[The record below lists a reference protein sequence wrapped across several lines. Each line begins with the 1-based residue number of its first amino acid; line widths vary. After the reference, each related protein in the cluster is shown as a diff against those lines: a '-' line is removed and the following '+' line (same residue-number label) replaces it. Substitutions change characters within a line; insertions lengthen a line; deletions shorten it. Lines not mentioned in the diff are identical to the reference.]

1 MRNIAFIFPGQA
13 SQYPGMGKEFADKYE
28 SARRVYEEADRI
40 LGFPLSQL
48 CFNGPGEELKLTENT
63 QPAILAVSVA
73 AYSVLAEKGVQ
84 PDYVAGHSLGEYS
97 ALVAAGTL
105 GFTEA
110 LQLVRKR
117 GRYMQEAVP
126 VGLGAMAVVLGLG
139 EAVLDSICKEVSQG
153 EVVSLAN
160 LNSPSQIV
168 IAGAAGAVERAVGLA
183 RERGAKRVAPL
194 PVSAP
199 FHCAL
204 MRPAELQL
212 QRDIAQLQFS
222 NPVYPLVNNVDAAE
236 VGSGELIADSLVRQ
250 VCSPVRWT
258 ESMQLLL
265 HLGVELFV
273 EVGPGR
279 VLSGLLRQIDRNAK
293 LANVEDEKSL
303 NERRRRTGQQEG

>member
-1 MRNIAFIFPGQA
+1 MRKIAFIFPGQA
-13 SQYPGMGKEFADKYE
+13 SQYPGMGEELSDNYQ
-28 SARRVYEEADRI
+28 SARRVFEEADRI
-40 LGFPLSQL
+40 LGFALSQL
-48 CFNGPGEELKLTENT
+48 CFSGPEEELKLTENT

-73 AYSVLAEKGVQ
+73 AYSVLAEKGVR

-97 ALVAAGTL
+97 AVVAAGAL
-105 GFTEA
+105 GFAEA

-126 VGLGAMAVVLGLG
+126 VGQGAMAVVLGLG
-139 EAVLDSICKEVSQG
+139 EDVLDSICKEVSQG

-168 IAGAAGAVERAVGLA
+168 IAGAAGAVERAVRLA
-183 RERGAKRVAPL
+183 RERGAKRVTPL

-212 QRDIAQLQFS
+212 QREIAQLQFT

-236 VGSGELIADSLVRQ
+236 VTSGALVAGSLVRQ
-250 VCSPVRWT
+250 VCSPVRWA
-258 ESMQLLL
+258 ESIELLIRQ
-265 HLGVELFV
+265 GVEFFV

-293 LANVEDEKSL
+293 LTNVGDEKSL
-303 NERRRRTGQQEG
+303 NETLTLLSQSA

>member
-1 MRNIAFIFPGQA
+1 MRKIAFIFPGQA
-13 SQYPGMGKEFADKYE
+13 SQYPGMGKELSDKYE
-28 SARRVYEEADRI
+28 SARRVFEEADRI
-40 LGFPLSQL
+40 LGFALGQL
-48 CFNGPGEELKLTENT
+48 CFSGPEEELKLTENT

-73 AYSVLAEKGVQ
+73 AYSVLAEKGVR

-97 ALVAAGTL
+97 AVVATGAL
-105 GFTEA
+105 GFAEA

-126 VGLGAMAVVLGLG
+126 VGQGAMAVVLGLG
-139 EAVLDSICKEVSQG
+139 EDVLDSICKEVSQG

-168 IAGAAGAVERAVGLA
+168 IAGAAGAVERAVRLA

-212 QRDIAQLQFS
+212 QREIAQLQFS

-236 VGSGELIADSLVRQ
+236 VTSGALVAGSLVRQ
-250 VCSPVRWT
+250 VCSPVRWA
-258 ESMQLLL
+258 ESIELLFRQ
-265 HLGVELFV
+265 GVEFFV

-293 LANVEDEKSL
+293 LTNVGDEKSL
-303 NERRRRTGQQEG
+303 NETLTLLSQSA

>member
-1 MRNIAFIFPGQA
+1 MRKIAFIFPGQA
-13 SQYPGMGKEFADKYE
+13 SQYPGMGKEFSDKYE
-28 SARRVYEEADRI
+28 SARRVFKEADRI
-40 LGFPLSQL
+40 LGFALSQL
-48 CFNGPGEELKLTENT
+48 CFNGPEAELKLTENT

-97 ALVAAGTL
+97 ALVVAGSL
-105 GFTEA
+105 SLTEA
-110 LQLVRKR
+110 LPLVRNR

-126 VGLGAMAVVLGLG
+126 VGQGAMAVVLGLG
-139 EAVLDSICKEVSQG
+139 EDVLDSICKEVSQG

-168 IAGAAGAVERAVGLA
+168 IAGAAGAVERAVKLA
-183 RERGAKRVAPL
+183 RDRGAKRVLSL

-199 FHCAL
+199 FHCVL

-222 NPVYPLVNNVDAAE
+222 DPIHPLINNVDAAE
-236 VGSGELIADSLVRQ
+236 ITSGALIAASLVRQ

-258 ESMQLLL
+258 ESMRLLIRR
-265 HLGVELFV
+265 GVEFFV

-279 VLSGLLRQIDRNAK
+279 VLSGLLRQIDRDVK

-303 NERRRRTGQQEG
+303 NETLKLVSQSA

>member
-1 MRNIAFIFPGQA
+1 MKKTAFIFPGQA
-13 SQYPGMGKEFADKYE
+13 SQCPGMGKELSDKYE
-28 SARRVYEEADRI
+28 SARRVFEEADRI
-40 LGFPLSQL
+40 LGFALSQL
-48 CFNGPGEELKLTENT
+48 CFSGPEEELKLTENT

-73 AYSVLAEKGVQ
+73 AYSVLAEKGVR

-97 ALVAAGTL
+97 AVVAAGAL
-105 GFTEA
+105 GFAEA

-126 VGLGAMAVVLGLG
+126 VGQGAMAVVLGLG
-139 EAVLDSICKEVSQG
+139 EDVLDSICKEVSQG

-168 IAGAAGAVERAVGLA
+168 IAGAAGAVERAVRLA

-212 QRDIAQLQFS
+212 QREIAQLQFS

-236 VGSGELIADSLVRQ
+236 VTSGALVASSLVRQ
-250 VCSPVRWT
+250 VCSPVRWA
-258 ESMQLLL
+258 ESIELLIRQR
-265 HLGVELFV
+265 VEFFV

-293 LANVEDEKSL
+293 LTNVGDEKSL
-303 NERRRRTGQQEG
+303 NETLTLLSQSA

>member
-1 MRNIAFIFPGQA
+1 MRKIAFIFPGQA
-13 SQYPGMGKEFADKYE
+13 SQYPGMGKELSDKYE
-28 SARRVYEEADRI
+28 SARRVFEEADRI
-40 LGFPLSQL
+40 LGFALGQL
-48 CFNGPGEELKLTENT
+48 CFSGPEEELKLTENT

-73 AYSVLAEKGVQ
+73 AYSVLAEKGVR

-97 ALVAAGTL
+97 AVVATGAL
-105 GFTEA
+105 GFAEA

-126 VGLGAMAVVLGLG
+126 VGQGAMAVVLGLG
-139 EAVLDSICKEVSQG
+139 EDVLDSICKEVSQG

-168 IAGAAGAVERAVGLA
+168 IAGAAGAVERAVRLA

-236 VGSGELIADSLVRQ
+236 VTSDTIVASSLVRQ
-250 VCSPVRWT
+250 VCSPVRWA
-258 ESMQLLL
+258 ESMQLLIRQ
-265 HLGVELFV
+265 GVEFFV

-293 LANVEDEKSL
+293 LTNVGDEKSL
-303 NERRRRTGQQEG
+303 NETLTLLSQSA